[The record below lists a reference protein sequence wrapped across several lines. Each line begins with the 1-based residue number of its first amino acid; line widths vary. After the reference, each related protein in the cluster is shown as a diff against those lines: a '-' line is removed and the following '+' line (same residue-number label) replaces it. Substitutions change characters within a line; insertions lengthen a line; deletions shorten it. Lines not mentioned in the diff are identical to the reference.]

1 MSINE
6 KLNKANAIL
15 EAERKALDKALSD
28 LTVRRKAEQEK
39 VGELTIEIEKMRKT
53 LTSKH

>member
-39 VGELTIEIEKMRKT
+39 VGELTIEIEKCVR
-53 LTSKH
+53 H